1 MNAVISQWVGKR
13 EHQEDAYMVRH
24 YPAGTLAVV
33 CDGMGGHQ
41 FGALASKTAVSAFV
55 EAFESETDGTISLRL
70 QEALE
75 AANDAVGDAFA
86 TAGAFGGTTLLA
98 TYVGGGVLWWISVG
112 DSPLYLWRHSRLI
125 RLNEDHSLR
134 SVYMQYVHA
143 GSLTFEDALA
153 MGHSLRSAVTGD
165 NMELIDAPMT
175 PYPLLPGDRILLATD
190 GSDDLLYTP
199 VLTDTVK
206 HIFEERNGNLAA
218 RVVEACRALESPY
231 ADNVTVIGM
240 DWDA

>member
-1 MNAVISQWVGKR
+1 
-13 EHQEDAYMVRH
+13 MVRH

-41 FGALASKTAVSAFV
+41 FGALASKTAVNAFV

-143 GSLTFEDALA
+143 GSLTFGDALA

-165 NMELIDAPMT
+165 NIELIDAPMT

-231 ADNVTVIGM
+231 ADNLTVIGM